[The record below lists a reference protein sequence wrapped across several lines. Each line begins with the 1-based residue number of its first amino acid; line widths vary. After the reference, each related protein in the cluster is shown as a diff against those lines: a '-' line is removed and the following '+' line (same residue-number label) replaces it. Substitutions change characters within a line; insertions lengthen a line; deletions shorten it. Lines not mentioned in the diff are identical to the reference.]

1 MATKPSIHKFTIAL
15 SDLDRDIYDALNL
28 TVARHPSET
37 IERMMVR
44 VLAFCYN
51 ASENLIFC
59 KGLSDS
65 DEADLW
71 EKNLN
76 GSLDLW
82 IDVGEPA
89 FERIKKASRIAK
101 SVRVY
106 AFNTKASVWWS
117 QQQSQFSRLNVS
129 VYRFPWEP
137 LEALANVVDRT
148 MDLSV
153 TISSGSAYVATAN
166 GEFELTADVLQ
177 SVD

>member
-1 MATKPSIHKFTIAL
+1 MAAKPSIHKFTIAL

-51 ASENLIFC
+51 ANENLIFC

-71 EKNLN
+71 EKNL
-76 GSLDLW
+76 GGTLDLW

-89 FERIKKASRIAK
+89 FDRIKKASRIAK
-101 SVRVY
+101 AVRVY